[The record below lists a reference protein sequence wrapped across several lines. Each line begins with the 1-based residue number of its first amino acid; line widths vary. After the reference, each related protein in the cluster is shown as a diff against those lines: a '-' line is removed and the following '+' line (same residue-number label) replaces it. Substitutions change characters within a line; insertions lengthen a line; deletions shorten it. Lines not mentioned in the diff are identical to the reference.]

1 MGDQCLLTEGA
12 WTRAKERGGGEHY
25 SVLLLI
31 HQPTDR
37 PPCLG
42 EQEGEE
48 EGGGWKSDLALCY
61 C

>member
-1 MGDQCLLTEGA
+1 MSFDRGGLDQGQGE
-12 WTRAKERGGGEHY
+12 GGGEHY